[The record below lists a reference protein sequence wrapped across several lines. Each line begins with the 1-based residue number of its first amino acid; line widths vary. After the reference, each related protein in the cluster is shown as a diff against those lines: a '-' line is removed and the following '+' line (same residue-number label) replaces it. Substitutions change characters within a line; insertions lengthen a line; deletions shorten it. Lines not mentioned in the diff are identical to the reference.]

1 MVKCKKIFNFFVYWI
16 NFQRF
21 LRISSFSAAKIET
34 NVERTNVIFGGMNPA
49 VTNVF
54 FTQGQLDPWRPMGLQ
69 EDLNA
74 QSPTVVIPC
83 KFSKHFCRWED
94 LINFLFYFNFS
105 AFTLF

>member
-1 MVKCKKIFNFFVYWI
+1 
-16 NFQRF
+16 
-21 LRISSFSAAKIET
+21 
-34 NVERTNVIFGGMNPA
+34 MNPA